1 MFLLLV
7 PQGVAHGAPGA
18 DCVTDVHQQSSEL
31 ANQNPRSTNGSNDF
45 EFHREPAH
53 RLLPTSGT
61 SLSAWHREVCTQPGT
76 FRDHPR
82 LHPCDQTDTRLN
94 PTSRASLGHRVQDSP
109 P

>member
-1 MFLLLV
+1 
-7 PQGVAHGAPGA
+7 
-18 DCVTDVHQQSSEL
+18 L